1 MYTAG
6 RRDFLRHSIQ
16 AIAAAGLGAGLS
28 GMLSGC
34 ASDAP
39 TTNTMSITMQSAW
52 VNDAEFMGY
61 YLGLDKGYY
70 KRAGVDVTYLPG
82 GPNVIPE
89 SVLLARRADLALTTP
104 DTTVKAIAEQ
114 GAPFVIIGAQYQ
126 KSPLGVVSLAG
137 NHITKPADLVGKTL
151 AVPDVNRLAVQAML
165 ALNDIPADA
174 VKIVPYAYDPTP
186 LIKGEVDA
194 TIDFAVNVPYTIQQA
209 GVEPTSF
216 LLYDFGFKIFNDT
229 VVVTRDTLKNKRKA
243 LVAWLRASRQGWTEN
258 LTDPTAYPPRIAQTW
273 FKGNGR
279 TIENE
284 IYFNKRSRP
293 LIEASGGVFSMS
305 EQAIADCV
313 DSLNRIGLK
322 ATTDMFDSSLL
333 AEV

>member
-1 MYTAG
+1 MYTPN
-6 RRDFLRHSIQ
+6 RRNFLRHSFH
-16 AIAAAGLGAGLS
+16 AVAVAGIGAGMT

-34 ASDAP
+34 GSNSAGSGA
-39 TTNTMSITMQSAW
+39 MSITMQSSW

-61 YLGLDKGYY
+61 YIGQDKGYY
-70 KRAGVDVTYLPG
+70 ERAGLKLTYLPG

-89 SVLLARRADLALTTP
+89 SVLLAGRADLTLTTP

-126 KSPLGVVSLAG
+126 KSPLGVVTLAG
-137 NHITKPADLVGKTL
+137 NHISKPSDLVGKTL

-165 ALNDIPADA
+165 TLNNVAADA

-194 TIDFAVNVPYTIQQA
+194 TIDFVVNVPYTIQQA
-209 GVEPTSF
+209 GGDPTSF

-243 LVAWLRASRQGWTEN
+243 LVAWLRASREAWTEN
-258 LTDPTAYPPRIAQTW
+258 FADPAAYPPRLSQTW

-284 IYFNKRSRP
+284 IYFNEHSRP
-293 LIEASGGVFSMS
+293 LIETSGGIFSMS
-305 EQAIADCV
+305 EQSIADCV
-313 DSLNRIGLK
+313 DSLRRIGLK
-322 ATTDMFDSSLL
+322 ATPQMFDSSLL